1 MPAARGKKE
10 SHRAPLVRGG
20 GSRRRS
26 IGLSALGGLCALY
39 FALVFF
45 AVVTADIEPLAVHSV
60 VHGLPRCEFPCLEST
75 AVVNLVDQIGAL
87 QFVDLLVARN
97 GFAFG
102 TAPDVRALVPTR
114 DRPLLIGGRRLVA
127 GRCNCCHYR
136 PLQLL
141 PLTERKVL
149 CGVPSTDS

>member
-87 QFVDLLVARN
+87 PFVDLLVAPN
-97 GFAFG
+97 GFAFF
-102 TAPDVRALVPTR
+102 TAPDVPAPFPTR
-114 DRPLLIGGRRLVA
+114 DRPPLV
-127 GRCNCCHYR
+127 G
-136 PLQLL
+136 
-141 PLTERKVL
+141 
-149 CGVPSTDS
+149 